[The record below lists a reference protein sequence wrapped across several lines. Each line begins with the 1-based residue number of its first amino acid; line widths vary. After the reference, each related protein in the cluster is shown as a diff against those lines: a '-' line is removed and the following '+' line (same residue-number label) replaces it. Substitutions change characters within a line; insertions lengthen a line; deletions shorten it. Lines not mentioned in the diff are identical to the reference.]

1 MDTGEIMLLETAGYL
16 TNHTERAFHA
26 PAFTSDEAMGKISS
40 DLEVLETAI
49 ALIPTDAGGEVRCYE
64 FLCEGYDGNEILVYI
79 NLLTLE
85 EEQIY
90 ILLKNDGGT
99 LVK

>member
-1 MDTGEIMLLETAGYL
+1 MDTGEIMLLETSGYL

-26 PAFTSDEAMGKISS
+26 PVFNSDEAMGKISS
-40 DLEVLETAI
+40 DLEVQEVSI

-64 FLCEGYDGNEILVYI
+64 FLCAGYDGREILVYI
-79 NLLTLE
+79 NVLTLD

-90 ILLKNDGGT
+90 ILLKSIIVY
-99 LVK
+99 LF